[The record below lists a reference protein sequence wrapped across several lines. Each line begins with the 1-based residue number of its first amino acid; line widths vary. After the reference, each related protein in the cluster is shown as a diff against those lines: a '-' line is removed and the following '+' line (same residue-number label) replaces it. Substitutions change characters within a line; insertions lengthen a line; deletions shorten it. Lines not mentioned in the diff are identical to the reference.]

1 MPDQG
6 AIITRPP
13 ADPWRSAARGL
24 GGGLAA
30 ALLSSFALNLLML
43 AVPLYSMQV
52 YDRVLGSG
60 HLETLLLLSLMAGA
74 ALAALGAF
82 EVVRTSLLARTA
94 SRFEQILAHPLVVAA
109 ARDGGPGAAGLR
121 DLAQLRQALAGP
133 AMNALFDAPWL
144 PLSLVALWFVHPILG
159 VFAGAS
165 AIALAL
171 LALANDRLTRRPQ
184 HVAACRQRDAQAW
197 TEAMARQPEPVLAMG
212 MLDPLA
218 GRVGKLHAASLVAHQ
233 AAAERGGAVMGA
245 TRALRLAVQSGA
257 MGLGAWLVLRHELT
271 PGAMLASSIL
281 VSKALAPVEQM
292 VGTWRTLGGA
302 RDSWRRVRDLLAGSH
317 EAAAAVSLPRPT
329 GRLSVEDA
337 TVQAAGNGRPLLRGV
352 GFELEA
358 GECLAV
364 VGPSGAGKSTLGRL
378 LAGVLVPARGGVRLD
393 GARLEHYRRDEL
405 GRHVGYLPQD
415 ATLFAGTVAENIA
428 RMDEAP
434 SSEAVVAAAQLAE
447 AHEVILRLPQSYA
460 TPLADGG
467 MPLSGGQRQ
476 RLGLARALFGG
487 PRLVVLDEPNAHL
500 DGAGEAALMTVLAR
514 LKQARVT
521 TVLITHRPQVL
532 QRADKV
538 LVLEDGTVSRFG
550 PRDAVLPALFRP
562 ARAA

>member
-6 AIITRPP
+6 AILARPP
-13 ADPWRSAARGL
+13 ADPWRSAVRGL

-30 ALLSSFALNLLML
+30 ALLASFALNLLML

-218 GRVGKLHAASLVAHQ
+218 GRVGKLHVASLVAHQ

-337 TVQAAGNGRPLLRGV
+337 TVQAAGDGRPLLRGV

-415 ATLFAGTVAENIA
+415 AALFAGTVAENIA

-434 SSEAVVAAAQLAE
+434 SPEAVVAAAQAAE
-447 AHEVILRLPQSYA
+447 AHEVILRLPQGYA
-460 TPLADGG
+460 TPLADRG
-467 MPLSGGQRQ
+467 MSLSGGQRQ

-500 DGAGEAALMTVLAR
+500 DGAGEAALMAVLAR

-538 LVLEDGTVSRFG
+538 LVLEDGMVSRFG

-562 ARAA
+562 SRAA